1 MSRIGIDVDG
11 VLRDF
16 CGDLETII
24 KKEFPQYIP
33 EGVTDFKINDWKISN
48 CVSCSKE
55 DVQQIY
61 WYTHCDKI
69 MANGNPMYGAIK
81 KMYDLINITS
91 LDRLDNHCYLHLFLP
106 RRRHLFFKKSS
117 F

>member
-81 KMYDLINITS
+81 KMYDLFDWGTVMVWKLLRKYNLII
-91 LDRLDNHCYLHLFLP
+91 LQVELLC
-106 RRRHLFFKKSS
+106 
-117 F
+117 